1 MFDLQDYLEPL
12 NFLDLFGETVFT
24 DGQYGKKIVAYQSS
38 FPELENAEL
47 VIIGIGEMRGKGI
60 EHQDT
65 DAPDQIRKQLYL
77 LHAWHDDIEIVD
89 LGNIR
94 KGSGLTDSYAALQ
107 TVMKD
112 LIDMGKKVLIL
123 GGSHD
128 ITQAQYQA
136 YKSLNRIVEAT
147 CIDASIDLRGD
158 SVIKDQNFLLEMLT
172 SEPNFIK
179 HYNHIGFQS
188 YFVHPR
194 LLETLDKLKFDCFRL
209 GAVRSAIEEM
219 EPVIRGSHFVSFDIS
234 AIKQSAAPSNSM
246 SPNGFDGEEAC
257 ILTQYA
263 GSSTN
268 LSSIGIYGYQPELD
282 QRNLTATLIAQMIW
296 YLIDGLYKAK
306 NEANLNDV
314 NLFNEYNTLFAEVN
328 TLFLQSK
335 KTKRW
340 WMKMPDGTFVPCS
353 YNDYLIACNNDMPE
367 RWLRVQERID

>member
-1 MFDLQDYLEPL
+1 
-12 NFLDLFGETVFT
+12 
-24 DGQYGKKIVAYQSS
+24 
-38 FPELENAEL
+38 
-47 VIIGIGEMRGKGI
+47 
-60 EHQDT
+60 
-65 DAPDQIRKQLYL
+65 
-77 LHAWHDDIEIVD
+77 
-89 LGNIR
+89 
-94 KGSGLTDSYAALQ
+94 
-107 TVMKD
+107 MKD

>member
-24 DGQYGKKIVAYQSS
+24 DGQYGKKIVAHQTT
-38 FPELENAEL
+38 FPELENADL

-60 EHQDT
+60 EHQAS
-65 DAPDQIRKQLYL
+65 DAPDQIRKQLYF

-94 KGSGLTDSYAALQ
+94 KGANLTDSYAALQ
-107 TVMKD
+107 TVMND
-112 LIDMGKKVLIL
+112 LIGMGKKVLIL

-158 SVIKDQNFLLEMLT
+158 SIIKDQNFLLEMLT

-306 NEANLNDV
+306 NEADLNDV

-340 WMKMPDGTFVPCS
+340 WMKMPDGTFIPCS
-353 YNDYLIACNNDMPE
+353 YNDYLTACNNDMPE
-367 RWLRVQERID
+367 RWIRVQERID